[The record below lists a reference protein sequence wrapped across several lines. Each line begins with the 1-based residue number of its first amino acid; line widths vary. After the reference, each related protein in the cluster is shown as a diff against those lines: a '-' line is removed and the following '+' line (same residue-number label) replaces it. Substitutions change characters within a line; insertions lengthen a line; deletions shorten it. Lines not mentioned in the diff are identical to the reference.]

1 MVLKSLF
8 RAKKPEGREAEKP
21 VKEERSQARVEAEGK
36 PGEAEYYLESYP
48 VNPPFVYVGI
58 VRDPNTG
65 IITYKVFEP
74 TITPAD
80 MKILKRLIELLRSE
94 LEIPVEQLG
103 SKEQAQK
110 YLRKETLKIA
120 KRYKLKLRKEVFD
133 KIMYYINRDF
143 LGYGKIDPLM
153 HDPLI
158 EDISCDGPKIPV
170 YVWHRDYESMPTN
183 IYFEDEGELQRF
195 ILRLAYLAGRH
206 ISIAQ
211 PIVDAGLPDGSRA
224 HMTFGSEVT
233 KRGSTF
239 TIRKFRA
246 DPLSI
251 VDLIKFNT
259 ISSDMAAMFWFALE
273 HMATILVAGGT
284 ASGKTTTI
292 NCLAMFIRPE
302 AKIVTIEDT
311 PELNLPHENWIQSV
325 ARVGFM
331 GEGEITLFDLLK
343 AAMRQRPDYIIVGEI
358 RGEEAFTLFQA
369 VSTGH
374 AGLSSIHADSVRAV
388 INRLTTEPMNIPR
401 TMLTGLDYVIL
412 QAKFTRG
419 EKVVRRILE
428 VVEITG
434 FDTRTNELLTNQ
446 VYTYDYPT
454 DRHIYMGRSYKLE
467 EIAKSRG
474 MTMDEVQAELEN
486 RKLVLEWMVKNNI
499 RKYRE
504 VAQVVRSYYQ
514 KPDEVLRKVRL
525 EMM

>member
-1 MVLKSLF
+1 MAPLF
-8 RAKKPEGREAEKP
+8 FKVKKAEEAPKTEEKAEESSPEAEVREALPSEK
-21 VKEERSQARVEAEGK
+21 
-36 PGEAEYYLESYP
+36 YYLESYA

-58 VRDPNTG
+58 VREPETG

-74 TITPAD
+74 TMAPED
-80 MKILKRLIELLRSE
+80 RKVLKEIIDLLRAE
-94 LEIPVEQLG
+94 LEVPVEELG
-103 SKEQAQK
+103 SKEKIEK
-110 YLRKETLKIA
+110 YLRREVLKVI
-120 KRYKLKLRKEVFD
+120 RQYKLKVRKEAFD
-133 KIMYYINRDF
+133 KIMYYVHRDF
-143 LGYGKIDPLM
+143 IGYGKIDPLM
-153 HDPLI
+153 HDVLI
-158 EDISCDGPKIPV
+158 EDISCDGPNIPV
-170 YVWHRDYESMPTN
+170 YVWHRDFESMPTN
-183 IYFEDEGELQRF
+183 IVFESEEELQRF
-195 ILRLAYLAGRH
+195 LLRLAYLAGRH

-211 PIVDAGLPDGSRA
+211 PIVDAGLPDGSRI

-239 TIRKFRA
+239 TVRKFRA

-259 ISSDMAAMFWFALE
+259 LNSEMAAMFWFSLE
-273 HMATILVAGGT
+273 HMSTLLVAGGT

-388 INRLTTEPMNIPR
+388 INRLTSEPMNIPR
-401 TMLTGLDYVIL
+401 TMLTSLDYVIL
-412 QAKFTRG
+412 QAKISRG
-419 EKVVRRILE
+419 DRMVRRVLE
-428 VVEITG
+428 VDEITG
-434 FDTRTNELLTNQ
+434 FDARTNELLTNQ
-446 VYTYDYPT
+446 LYTYDYRS
-454 DRHIYMGRSYKLE
+454 DSHAYMGRSYRLE
-467 EIAKSRG
+467 KIIKSLG
-474 MTMDEVQAELEN
+474 MNMDEAQAELEN

-499 RKYRE
+499 RKYKD

-514 KPDEVLRKVRL
+514 NAEEVLRKVRL

>member
-1 MVLKSLF
+1 VLKGLF
-8 RAKKPEGREAEKP
+8 KIKKEEKPKEEGRKPPSAEEVPLKT
-21 VKEERSQARVEAEGK
+21 EGS
-36 PGEAEYYLESYP
+36 EYYLESYA

-58 VRDPNTG
+58 VRDPETG

-74 TITPAD
+74 TLTKGD
-80 MKILKRLIELLRSE
+80 REVLKKIIELLRAE
-94 LEIPVEQLG
+94 LDIPAEELG
-103 SKEQAQK
+103 SKERVKA
-110 YLRKETLKIA
+110 YLRKETVRLA
-120 KRYKLKLRKEVFD
+120 KRYKLKLRKEAFD
-133 KIMYYINRDF
+133 KLMYYIYRDF

-158 EDISCDGPKIPV
+158 EDISCDGPQIPV

-183 IYFEDEGELQRF
+183 IKFEDEDELQRF

-206 ISIAQ
+206 ISVAQ
-211 PIVDAGLPDGSRA
+211 PIVDAGLPDGSRV

-239 TIRKFRA
+239 TIRKFKA

-251 VDLIKFNT
+251 IDLIRFNT
-259 ISSDMAAMFWFALE
+259 LSSEMAALFWYSLE
-273 HMATILVAGGT
+273 HKSTMLVAGGT

-311 PELNLPHENWIQSV
+311 PELNLPHENWIQSI
-325 ARVGFM
+325 ARIGFM

-388 INRLTTEPMNIPR
+388 INRLTSEPMNIPR
-401 TMLTGLDYVIL
+401 TMLAGLDYIIL
-412 QAKFTRG
+412 QSKMTRG
-419 EKVVRRILE
+419 DRVVRRIVE
-428 VVEITG
+428 VVEIIG
-434 FDTRTNELLTNQ
+434 FDAKTNELLTNQ
-446 VYTYDYPT
+446 VYSYDYPS
-454 DRHIYMGRSYKLE
+454 DSHIYMGRCYKLE
-467 EIAKSRG
+467 EIAKSIG
-474 MTMDEVQAELEN
+474 LSMDEVQAELEN
-486 RKLVLEWMVKNNI
+486 RREVLEWMVKNNI

-504 VAQVVRSYYQ
+504 VAQVIRSYYQ
-514 KPDEVLRKVRL
+514 KPEEILRKVRL